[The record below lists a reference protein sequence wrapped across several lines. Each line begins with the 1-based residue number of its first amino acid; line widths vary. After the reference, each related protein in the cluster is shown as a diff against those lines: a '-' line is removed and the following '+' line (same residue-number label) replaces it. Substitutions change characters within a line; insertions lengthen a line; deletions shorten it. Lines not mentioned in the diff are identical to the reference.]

1 MQREGL
7 FVPHY
12 WDRLSDGDRLAVY
25 NGVGPQFFPKP
36 LRKLLDV
43 IFWWGSDAIL
53 VHDVEYA
60 YSASRLMADI
70 RLLVNLLS
78 SCKWRPWRIIQSI
91 TAFFGVFCFGKRAWN
106 EGRQNQ

>member
-36 LRKLLDV
+36 LRELLDV

-78 SCKWRPWRIIQSI
+78 SCNWRPWRIVQSI
-91 TAFFGVFCFGKRAWN
+91 TAFLGVLCFGKRAWN